1 MPLSVL
7 LLFLMPVKSICRQ
20 VVAGVALDEAAA
32 RLSSV
37 LAVGAVAPPTE
48 GVRRG
53 EEVEEGEGGELL
65 HLEEITV
72 YNPAK

>member
-53 EEVEEGEGGELL
+53 ERWRKEKEGSCY
-65 HLEEITV
+65 I
-72 YNPAK
+72 